1 MFPSVVVGN
10 IFLHLRQSKLLSALS
25 RRCGERRSPFLQ
37 GWKLLPFYLNC
48 TFLGVTGGGAE
59 GDEDT
64 VRKEAKIT
72 FRRDKCPDYITR
84 FKKAMTSI
92 FFFLQE
98 KIIWISIL
106 FPVSLLSLLLFP
118 ISSWK
123 QFALILFTN
132 ILKFHY
138 YVLILSK
145 SEIIWLGLGLSLS
158 WDNEQSICL
167 TN

>member
-1 MFPSVVVGN
+1 MAECLRIQEPEVFPSVVVGN
-10 IFLHLRQSKLLSALS
+10 IFLHLRQSKLLLALS
-25 RRCGERRSPFLQ
+25 RKCGERRSPFLQ

-92 FFFLQE
+92 FFFPSRKDNLDFYF
-98 KIIWISIL
+98 IPG
-106 FPVSLLSLLLFP
+106 FPP
-118 ISSWK
+118 
-123 QFALILFTN
+123 LFT
-132 ILKFHY
+132 
-138 YVLILSK
+138 LISYL
-145 SEIIWLGLGLSLS
+145 
-158 WDNEQSICL
+158 
-167 TN
+167 